1 MRNRLVAL
9 VVCLGVFSHFQ
20 SMAQTN
26 RHFPFNTVGD
36 AYGKNRNNPPMDS
49 IRKYVPS
56 VSLPLKHIQVNSPF
70 GVRKDPMNK
79 RTKRIHNGL
88 DLKAKFEEVYS
99 MLPGVVTAASY
110 STNGGYYVTINHG
123 ICVCSYL
130 HLSKILVRTGQRVTA
145 GYIIAISGNSGKRT
159 TGPHLHISCR
169 WKNERGK
176 FFNPM
181 LILRFVTEQLLNK
194 E

>member
-36 AYGKNRNNPPMDS
+36 AYGKIRNNDVRDRDADAFDEVANIEDITNPPMDS

-70 GVRKDPMNK
+70 GVRKDP
-79 RTKRIHNGL
+79 
-88 DLKAKFEEVYS
+88 
-99 MLPGVVTAASY
+99 
-110 STNGGYYVTINHG
+110 
-123 ICVCSYL
+123 
-130 HLSKILVRTGQRVTA
+130 
-145 GYIIAISGNSGKRT
+145 
-159 TGPHLHISCR
+159 
-169 WKNERGK
+169 NEQADK
-176 FFNPM
+176 
-181 LILRFVTEQLLNK
+181 THT
-194 E
+194 

>member
-9 VVCLGVFSHFQ
+9 VVCLGVFSHLQ

-36 AYGKNRNNPPMDS
+36 AYGKIRNNDVRERDADAFDEVANIEDITNPPMDS

-110 STNGGYYVTINHG
+110 HKWWVLCDHQSWHMCMLLPTSVKDIGKDRTACHGRIYYRH
-123 ICVCSYL
+123 
-130 HLSKILVRTGQRVTA
+130 QR
-145 GYIIAISGNSGKRT
+145 K
-159 TGPHLHISCR
+159 L
-169 WKNERGK
+169 W
-176 FFNPM
+176 
-181 LILRFVTEQLLNK
+181 
-194 E
+194 

>member
-36 AYGKNRNNPPMDS
+36 AYGKNRNKDVKDRAVDALDEVANVEDITNPPMDS
-49 IRKYVPS
+49 IRKFVPS

-110 STNGGYYVTINHG
+110 STMVG
-123 ICVCSYL
+123 I
-130 HLSKILVRTGQRVTA
+130 
-145 GYIIAISGNSGKRT
+145 
-159 TGPHLHISCR
+159 
-169 WKNERGK
+169 
-176 FFNPM
+176 M
-181 LILRFVTEQLLNK
+181 
-194 E
+194 